1 MCGIFGYVAKND
13 KTVDLATLKRI
24 AGITETRGPHA
35 WGLAWVD
42 GKGKMR
48 TYKQTGRITDSLG
61 LLAMA
66 KDARLLIGHCRWAT
80 HGDPANNLN
89 NHPHDGGD
97 AWVVHNGVIGH
108 YEDIVDRFGLRMNT
122 QCDSEVLGLM
132 LQKFE
137 GKPIKRAKLACS
149 EAMGD
154 SPFATMMLWPDRLIA
169 ARANRQPLHVGE
181 TREAYYLASLGWGL
195 PGSVS
200 QFADGEIV
208 EYA

>member
-13 KTVDLATLKRI
+13 KPVDLAALRRV
-24 AGITETRGPHA
+24 ASITMSRGPHA

-42 GKGKMR
+42 SRGKMR
-48 TYKQTGRITDSLG
+48 SYKQTGRIIDSLG

-80 HGDPANNLN
+80 HGDPRDNLN

-108 YEDIVDRFGLRMNT
+108 YLDIAVKHNLALQT
-122 QCDSEVLGLM
+122 ACDSEVLGLM
-132 LQKFE
+132 LQKFR
-137 GKPIKRAKLACS
+137 GKPISRAKRACV
-149 EAMGD
+149 EAMGN

-169 ARANRQPLHVGE
+169 ARANSQPLHVGE
-181 TREAYYLASLGWGL
+181 TREAYYLASLGYGL
-195 PGSVS
+195 PGWVTPLAEG
-200 QFADGEIV
+200 QVV